1 MKNSF
6 ISQAANCNNPKWNY
20 IISRSAP
27 LYKRPQDIRSEF
39 ERDYDRVIH
48 TNAYRRL
55 KHKTQV
61 FFSPQNDHICTRS
74 EHVNIVEC
82 ISYTIAHC
90 LGLNVELTKAIS
102 LAHDI
107 GHSPF
112 GHRGEKILSDICVR
126 DLGCTFWH
134 EQNGLYLVDNIELLE
149 DYEGCLQNL
158 NLTYAVR
165 DGIISHCGEIDEN
178 SLRPRDEFIDL
189 EKYSHPNQYS
199 PYTWEGCVVKIAD
212 KISYIGMDIQ
222 DAISLGILDE
232 HLSELYN
239 LLDLPQD
246 SKVKI
251 NNTYIVNQLISDLCE
266 NSSIQKGLCFSDNA
280 FSLLNNIKDFNYKNI
295 YLCKKV
301 NSSIHY
307 FSLIINQIYDI
318 LFENFDGINTFNKLD
333 SLRKFYPTLVNSFTD
348 WLMQY
353 LIIRNQDLFK
363 NKILYDIENKKDY
376 SRAIIEYIS
385 GMTDKFAIDIY
396 NEIIGF

>member
-1 MKNSF
+1 MRNSF
-6 ISQAANCNNPKWNY
+6 AIQAANWNNPKWNS
-20 IISRSAP
+20 IVSRSAP
-27 LYKRPQDIRSEF
+27 LYKRPQDIRSDF
-39 ERDYDRVIH
+39 EIDYDRIIH

-82 ISYTIAHC
+82 ISYTIAHY
-90 LGLNVELTKAIS
+90 LGLNAELTKAIS
-102 LAHDI
+102 VAHDL

-112 GHRGEKILSDICVR
+112 GHKGEKILSDICTR

-149 DYEGCLQNL
+149 DYEGYLQNL

-165 DGIISHCGEIDEN
+165 DGIVSHCGEIDEN

-189 EKYSHPNQYS
+189 ANYSHPNEYA
-199 PYTWEGCVVKIAD
+199 PYTWEACVVKISD
-212 KISYIGMDIQ
+212 KISYIGRDIQ

-232 HLSELYN
+232 HLDELYN
-239 LLDLPQD
+239 LLNLPQNI
-246 SKVKI
+246 KI
-251 NNTYIVNQLISDLCE
+251 NNTYIVNKLVSDLCE
-266 NSSIQKGLCFSDNA
+266 NSSIEKGLCFSDSA
-280 FSLLNNIKDFNYKNI
+280 FSLLNNIKDFNYRNI

-301 NSSIHY
+301 ISSIQY
-307 FSLIINQIYDI
+307 FSLIINQIYNT
-318 LFENFDGINTFNKLD
+318 LFENFDGINTLIKLQN
-333 SLRKFYPTLVNSFTD
+333 LKKFYPTLINSFTD
-348 WLMQY
+348 WIIQY
-353 LIIRNQDLFK
+353 LNTRNQPFYR
-363 NKILYDIENKKDY
+363 NEALYNIENKEDY
-376 SRAIIEYIS
+376 SRAIITYIS